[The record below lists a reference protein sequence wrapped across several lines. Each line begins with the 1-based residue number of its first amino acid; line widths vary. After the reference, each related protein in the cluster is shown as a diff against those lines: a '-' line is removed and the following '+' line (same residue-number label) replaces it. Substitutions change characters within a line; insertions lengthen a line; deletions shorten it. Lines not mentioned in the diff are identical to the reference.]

1 MKVSSVK
8 EAWEL
13 ANRLFPTDYEK
24 DEQSS
29 SNAGYPIYQ
38 STAKGVN
45 AWISDLGNRLEL
57 NYPDKPS
64 ENIWIEQDEN
74 DVSKLSY
81 KIFITDSGEAAS
93 LIARGLQNTTVQNFI
108 QVSYGSVCTC
118 NGNCIDVIP
127 DIYKKSGKFFAIL
140 IYKPGNG
147 ENPEYELTLC

>member
-57 NYPDKPS
+57 NYLDKPS
-64 ENIWIEQDEN
+64 ENIWIEQDEDKPSN
-74 DVSKLSY
+74 LSY
-81 KIFITDSGEAAS
+81 KIFITDSSEAAS
-93 LIARGLQNTTVQNFI
+93 LIAQGLSNEPVENCI
-108 QVSYGSVCTC
+108 QISHGSASGSVF
-118 NGNCIDVIP
+118 NEMIP
-127 DIYKKSGKFFAIL
+127 DIYKKKHGGFYAALVYRSENGK
-140 IYKPGNG
+140 
-147 ENPEYELTLC
+147 PEYELTIC